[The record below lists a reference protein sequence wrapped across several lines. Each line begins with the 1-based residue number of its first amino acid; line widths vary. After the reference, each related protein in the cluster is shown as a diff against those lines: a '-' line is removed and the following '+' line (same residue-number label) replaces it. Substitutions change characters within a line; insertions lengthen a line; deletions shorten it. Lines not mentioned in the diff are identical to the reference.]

1 MDSIENEIY
10 RKVDTELGNPI
21 FLKFD
26 LQLEYPLYGQL
37 NSELDA
43 SFMVELRVSINQ
55 MIDHG

>member
-1 MDSIENEIY
+1 MDSIENELY